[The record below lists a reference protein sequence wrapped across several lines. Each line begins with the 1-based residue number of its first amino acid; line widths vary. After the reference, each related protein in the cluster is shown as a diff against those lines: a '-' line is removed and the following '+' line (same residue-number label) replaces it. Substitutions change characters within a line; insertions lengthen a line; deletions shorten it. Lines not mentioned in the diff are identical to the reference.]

1 MLSRI
6 EFANNASTRIA
17 RDLQTADKTITVADG
32 ETAFFPELPHS
43 DSYFMLTLID
53 DNGNFEIVK
62 CTAKSATTFT
72 VERAQEGTTAKFFKQ
87 GTTIENRLTAGS
99 ITQVFQQS
107 VGTDTEHGIFR
118 IASTDEIRSGVTKPT
133 APAACT
139 PEALKPV
146 LNEIQVN
153 AFIKGGIVA
162 FSGKF
167 DGVHPIPTGG
177 TIGDKNWRICDGGEN
192 TPDLRNRFIMGCNT
206 TSDIGKKGGNNT
218 MSGTTGPCTL
228 TSAQIPQHSHT
239 FPLRDTA
246 WGNAGSVDA
255 RSGNRS
261 DTFKGNAMTSAVG
274 GSTSHTHQLSTSN
287 DNRPAYYTLA
297 YIIKVK

>member
-17 RDLQTADKTITVADG
+17 KDIQTSENTITVASG
-32 ETAFFPELPHS
+32 ETSYFPELPYS
-43 DSYFMLTLID
+43 DSYFMLTLVD

-62 CTAKSATTFT
+62 CTAKSDTTFT

-118 IASTDEIRSGVTKPT
+118 IASTDEIRNGATQPT

-139 PEALKPV
+139 PENLKPV

-162 FSGKF
+162 FSGEF
-167 DGVHPIPTGG
+167 DSVNPIPTGG
-177 TIGDKNWRICDGGEN
+177 TVSDKNWRICDGGDG

-206 TSDIGKKGGNNT
+206 TTDIGTTGGSNT
-218 MSGTTGPCTL
+218 MTGTTGPCTL
-228 TSAQIPQHSHT
+228 TIAQMPSHT
-239 FPLRDTA
+239 HTF
-246 WGNAGSVDA
+246 WKGSYGGYVDA
-255 RSGNRS
+255 NGAANG
-261 DTFKGNAMTSAVG
+261 KGSTDAAG
-274 GSTSHTHQLSTSN
+274 GSTSHTHPLSSSV

-297 YIIKVK
+297 YIIKIK

>member
-17 RDLQTADKTITVADG
+17 KDIQTSENTITVASG
-32 ETAFFPELPHS
+32 ETSYFPELPYS
-43 DSYFMLTLID
+43 DSYFMLTLVD

-62 CTAKSATTFT
+62 CTAKSDTTFT
-72 VERAQEGTTAKFFKQ
+72 VERAQEGTTARFFKQ

-118 IASTDEIRSGVTKPT
+118 IASTDEIRNGATQPT

-139 PEALKPV
+139 PENLKPV

-162 FSGKF
+162 FSGEF
-167 DGVHPIPTGG
+167 DGVNPIPTGG
-177 TIGDKNWRICDGGEN
+177 AIGDKNWRICDGGEG
-192 TPDLRNRFIMGCNT
+192 TPDLRNRFIMGCDTPISIGTTGGSNT
-206 TSDIGKKGGNNT
+206 REI
-218 MSGTTGPCTL
+218 TTGPCTL
-228 TSAQIPQHSHT
+228 TVAQIPSHNH
-239 FPLRDTA
+239 
-246 WGNAGSVDA
+246 WN
-255 RSGNRS
+255 SGN
-261 DTFKGNAMTSAVG
+261 TSPYLAPASSG
-274 GSTSHTHQLSTSN
+274 MSGSYGSWHDRGTSFTGSSQAHTHTISASD
-287 DNRPAYYTLA
+287 DNRPAYYALA
-297 YIIKVK
+297 YIIKIK

>member
-1 MLSRI
+1 MFSRI

-17 RDLQTADKTITVADG
+17 KDLQTSDNIITVASG
-32 ETAFFPELPHS
+32 ETSYFPELPHS
-43 DSYFMLTLID
+43 DSYFMLTLVD

-62 CTAKSATTFT
+62 CTAKSDTTFT

-118 IASTDEIRSGVTKPT
+118 IASTDEIRNGVTQPT

-139 PEALKPV
+139 PENLKPV

-162 FSGKF
+162 FSGRF
-167 DGVHPIPTGG
+167 DGVNPIPTGG
-177 TIGDKNWRICDGGEN
+177 TVGDKNWRICDGGDG
-192 TPDLRNRFIMGCNT
+192 TPDLRNRFIMGCDTPISIGAIGGSNT
-206 TSDIGKKGGNNT
+206 REI
-218 MSGTTGPCTL
+218 TTGPCTL
-228 TSAQIPQHSHT
+228 TVAQIPSHNH
-239 FPLRDTA
+239 
-246 WGNAGSVDA
+246 WN
-255 RSGNRS
+255 SGNTSPYWAPASQGMSGSYPGWHERGTS
-261 DTFKGNAMTSAVG
+261 FTGNSQA
-274 GSTSHTHQLSTSN
+274 HTHTISASN
-287 DNRPAYYTLA
+287 DNRPAYYALA
-297 YIIKVK
+297 YIIKIR

>member
-6 EFANNASTRIA
+6 EFANNASTHIA
-17 RDLQTADKTITVADG
+17 RDLQIADKTITVASG
-32 ETAFFPELPHS
+32 ETSFFPELPHS

-72 VERAQEGTTAKFFKQ
+72 VERAKEGTTAKFFKQ

-107 VGTDTEHGIFR
+107 VGTATEHGVFR
-118 IASTDEIRSGVTKPT
+118 IASTDEIRKGVTQPT

-139 PEALKPV
+139 PEKLKPV
-146 LNEIQVN
+146 LSEIQVN

-162 FSGKF
+162 FSGEF
-167 DGVHPIPTGG
+167 EGVNPIPTGG
-177 TIGDKNWRICDGGEN
+177 TIGDKNWRICDGGAG
-192 TPDLRNRFIMGCNT
+192 TPDLRNRFIMGCNIT
-206 TSDIGKKGGNNT
+206 ADINKKGGSNT
-218 MSGTTGPCTL
+218 MTGTTGPCTL
-228 TSAQIPQHSHT
+228 TVAQMPSHT
-239 FPLRDTA
+239 HTFTIGTY
-246 WGNAGSVDA
+246 GNTSESTGGTQWTQS
-255 RSGNRS
+255 
-261 DTFKGNAMTSAVG
+261 TNATG
-274 GSTSHTHQLSTSN
+274 GSTSHTHPLSTSV

-297 YIIKVK
+297 YIIKIK

>member
-17 RDLQTADKTITVADG
+17 KDLQTSENTITVASG
-32 ETAFFPELPHS
+32 ETSYFPELPHS
-43 DSYFMLTLID
+43 DSYFMLTLVD
-53 DNGNFEIVK
+53 DSGNFEIVK
-62 CTAKSATTFT
+62 CTAKSDTTFT
-72 VERAQEGTTAKFFKQ
+72 IERAQEGTTAKFFKQ

-118 IASTDEIRSGVTKPT
+118 IASTDEIRNGATQPT

-139 PEALKPV
+139 PENLKPV

-177 TIGDKNWRICDGGEN
+177 TIGDTNWRICDGGEG

-206 TSDIGKKGGNNT
+206 ITDIGATGGSNEMT
-218 MSGTTGPCTL
+218 GTTGPCTL
-228 TSAQIPQHSHT
+228 TIAQMPSHT
-239 FPLRDTA
+239 HTFWKGA
-246 WGNAGSVDA
+246 YGGYVDA
-255 RSGNRS
+255 NGAANG
-261 DTFKGNAMTSAVG
+261 KGSTDAAG
-274 GSTSHTHQLSTSN
+274 GSTSHTHPLSSSV

>member
-17 RDLQTADKTITVADG
+17 KDIQTSENTITVASG
-32 ETAFFPELPHS
+32 ETSYFPELPYS
-43 DSYFMLTLID
+43 DSYFMLTLVD

-62 CTAKSATTFT
+62 CTAKSDTTFT

-107 VGTDTEHGIFR
+107 VGTTTEHGIFR
-118 IASTDEIRSGVTKPT
+118 IASPDEIRKGVTQPT

-139 PEALKPV
+139 PENLKPV

-162 FSGKF
+162 FSGEF
-167 DGVHPIPTGG
+167 DGVNPIPTGG
-177 TIGDKNWRICDGGEN
+177 TIGDKNWRICDGGDG

-206 TSDIGKKGGNNT
+206 TTDIGTTGGSNKMT
-218 MSGTTGPCTL
+218 GTTGPCTL
-228 TSAQIPQHSHT
+228 TIAQMPSHT
-239 FPLRDTA
+239 HTFSIGTYGNTA
-246 WGNAGSVDA
+246 ESTGGGQWIQSTHA
-255 RSGNRS
+255 
-261 DTFKGNAMTSAVG
+261 TG
-274 GSTSHTHQLSTSN
+274 GSTSHTHPLSASV

-297 YIIKVK
+297 YIIKIK

>member
-17 RDLQTADKTITVADG
+17 KDIQTSENTITVASG
-32 ETAFFPELPHS
+32 ETSYFPELPYS
-43 DSYFMLTLID
+43 DSYFMLTLVD

-62 CTAKSATTFT
+62 CTAKSDTTFT

-87 GTTIENRLTAGS
+87 GTVIENRLTAGS

-107 VGTDTEHGIFR
+107 VGTGTEHGLFR
-118 IASTDEIRSGVTKPT
+118 IASTDEIRNGVTQPT

-139 PEALKPV
+139 PENLKPV

-162 FSGKF
+162 FSGEF
-167 DGVHPIPTGG
+167 DGVNPIPTGG
-177 TIGDKNWRICDGGEN
+177 AIGDKNWRICDGGDG

-206 TSDIGKKGGNNT
+206 TTDIGTTGGSNEMT
-218 MSGTTGPCTL
+218 GTTGPCTL
-228 TSAQIPQHSHT
+228 TIAQMPSHT
-239 FPLRDTA
+239 HTFNIGTYGNTA
-246 WGNAGSVDA
+246 EATGGVQWTQSTHA
-255 RSGNRS
+255 
-261 DTFKGNAMTSAVG
+261 TG
-274 GSTSHTHQLSTSN
+274 GSTSHTHPLSASV

-297 YIIKVK
+297 YIIKIK

>member
-17 RDLQTADKTITVADG
+17 KDLQTGNKTITVASG
-32 ETAFFPELPHS
+32 ETAYFPELPHG
-43 DSYFMLTLID
+43 DSYFLLTLID
-53 DNGNFEIVK
+53 DSGNFEIVK
-62 CTAKSATTFT
+62 CTAKSDTTFT
-72 VERAQEGTTAKFFKQ
+72 IERAQEGTTAKFFKQ
-87 GTTIENRLTAGS
+87 GTTVENRLTAGS
-99 ITQVFQQS
+99 ITQIFQQS

-118 IASTDEIRSGVTKPT
+118 IASTDEIRKGVTQPD

-139 PEALKPV
+139 PEKLKPV
-146 LNEIQVN
+146 LDEVLNN

-167 DGVHPIPTGG
+167 DGVNPIPTGD
-177 TIGDKNWRICDGGEN
+177 TIGDKNWRICDGGDN

-206 TSDIGKKGGNNT
+206 TTNIGTTGGSNKMT
-218 MSGTTGPCTL
+218 GTTGPCTL
-228 TSAQIPQHSHT
+228 TIAQMPSHT
-239 FPLRDTA
+239 HEFKIGTY
-246 WGNAGSVDA
+246 GN
-255 RSGNRS
+255 
-261 DTFKGNAMTSAVG
+261 TSEATGGEQWTQSTLPAG
-274 GSTSHTHQLSTSN
+274 GSTSHTHPLSASV

>member
-17 RDLQTADKTITVADG
+17 KDIQTSENTITVASG
-32 ETAFFPELPHS
+32 ETSYFPELPYS
-43 DSYFMLTLID
+43 DSYFMLTLVD

-62 CTAKSATTFT
+62 CTAKSDTTFT

-107 VGTDTEHGIFR
+107 VGTNTEHGIFR
-118 IASTDEIRSGVTKPT
+118 IASTDEIRNGTTQPT

-139 PEALKPV
+139 PENLKPV

-162 FSGKF
+162 FSGEF
-167 DGVHPIPTGG
+167 DGVNPIPTGG
-177 TIGDKNWRICDGGEN
+177 TVGDKNWRICDGGDG

-206 TSDIGKKGGNNT
+206 TTDIGKKGGSNT
-218 MSGTTGPCTL
+218 MTGTTGPCTL
-228 TSAQIPQHSHT
+228 TIAQMPSHT
-239 FPLRDTA
+239 HNFCKGTYGGYA
-246 WGNAGSVDA
+246 EA
-255 RSGNRS
+255 RGDCSS
-261 DTFKGNAMTSAVG
+261 SQTTSATG
-274 GSTSHTHQLSTSN
+274 GSTSHTHPLSSAV

>member
-6 EFANNASTRIA
+6 EFANNASTRLA
-17 RDLQTADKTITVADG
+17 KDLQTSGKTITVASG
-32 ETAFFPELPHS
+32 ETAYFPELPHS
-43 DSYFMLTLID
+43 DSYFMLTLVD

-62 CTAKSATTFT
+62 CTAKSNTTFT

-118 IASTDEIRSGVTKPT
+118 IASTDEIRKGVTQSP
-133 APAACT
+133 APATCT
-139 PEALKPV
+139 PEKLKPV

-167 DGVHPIPTGG
+167 DGVNPIPTGG
-177 TIGDKNWRICDGGEN
+177 SDGDTNWRICDGGGG

-206 TSDIGKKGGNNT
+206 TADIGKKGGSNT
-218 MSGTTGPCTL
+218 MTGTTGPCTL
-228 TSAQIPQHSHT
+228 TVSQMPSHQH
-239 FPLRDTA
+239 PNRA
-246 WGNAGSVDA
+246 RGNYYGSGYKIGNGTDNEQVTGTLDILAAG
-255 RSGNRS
+255 GN
-261 DTFKGNAMTSAVG
+261 G
-274 GSTSHTHQLSTSN
+274 SHTHPLSSSV

-297 YIIKVK
+297 FIMKVK

>member
-17 RDLQTADKTITVADG
+17 EDLQTSGNTITVASG
-32 ETAFFPELPHS
+32 ETAYFPELPHS
-43 DSYFMLTLID
+43 DSYFMLTLVD

-62 CTAKSATTFT
+62 CTAKSDTTFT

-107 VGTDTEHGIFR
+107 VGTATEHGIFR
-118 IASTDEIRSGVTKPT
+118 IASTDEIRKGVTQPT

-139 PEALKPV
+139 PENLKPV

-167 DGVHPIPTGG
+167 EGVNPIPTGG
-177 TIGDKNWRICDGGEN
+177 SIGDKNWRICDGGDG
-192 TPDLRNRFIMGCNT
+192 TPDLRNRFVMCCDTPANIGTTGGSNT
-206 TSDIGKKGGNNT
+206 REI
-218 MSGTTGPCTL
+218 TTGPCTL
-228 TSAQIPQHSHT
+228 TVAQLPSHNH
-239 FPLRDTA
+239 
-246 WGNAGSVDA
+246 WN
-255 RSGNRS
+255 SGNTS
-261 DTFKGNAMTSAVG
+261 PYQAPASNGMSGSYGAWHDKGTSFTGNSRA
-274 GSTSHTHQLSTSN
+274 HTHTISASM

-297 YIIKVK
+297 YIIKIK

>member
-17 RDLQTADKTITVADG
+17 KDIQTSENTITVASG
-32 ETAFFPELPHS
+32 ETSYFPELPYS
-43 DSYFMLTLID
+43 DSYFMLTLVD

-62 CTAKSATTFT
+62 CTAKSDTTFT

-107 VGTDTEHGIFR
+107 VGTATEHGIFR
-118 IASTDEIRSGVTKPT
+118 IASTDEIRKGVTKSP

-139 PEALKPV
+139 PEKLKPV

-162 FSGKF
+162 FSGEF
-167 DGVHPIPTGG
+167 DGVNPIPTGG
-177 TIGDKNWRICDGGEN
+177 TIGDKNWRICDGDDG
-192 TPDLRNRFIMGCNT
+192 TPDLRNRFIMGCNLT
-206 TSDIGKKGGNNT
+206 TEIGTTGGSNEMT
-218 MSGTTGPCTL
+218 GTTGPCTL
-228 TSAQIPQHSHT
+228 TVAQMPSHQH
-239 FPLRDTA
+239 PNRA
-246 WGNAGSVDA
+246 RGNYYGSGYKI
-255 RSGNRS
+255 GNGT
-261 DTFKGNAMTSAVG
+261 DGEQAVG
-274 GSTSHTHQLSTSN
+274 TLDVLAAGGNSPHTHPLSASA